1 MSQRRKAAVPLGK
14 PLDTDDAALDL
25 MALITP
31 EDIAAAQADAN
42 ARMTRRGRAL
52 LNAARV
58 EADGIG
64 DAADEAAPGIPSE

>member
-31 EDIAAAQADAN
+31 EDIAAAQADAR
-42 ARMTRRGRAL
+42 ARMGKKGAAL
-52 LNAARV
+52 LDTAKTPPPEDDNV
-58 EADGIG
+58 
-64 DAADEAAPGIPSE
+64 

>member
-31 EDIAAAQADAN
+31 EDIAAAQADAR
-42 ARMTRRGRAL
+42 ARMGKKGAAL
-52 LNAARV
+52 LEAERV
-58 EADGIG
+58 KVE
-64 DAADEAAPGIPSE
+64 DEDER